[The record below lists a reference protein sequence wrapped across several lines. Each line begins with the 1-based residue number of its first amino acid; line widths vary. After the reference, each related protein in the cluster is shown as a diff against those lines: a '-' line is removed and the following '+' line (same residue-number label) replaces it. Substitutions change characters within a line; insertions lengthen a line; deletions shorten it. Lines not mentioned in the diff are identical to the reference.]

1 MRPRAA
7 SCILGLVAL
16 SLVGCRNGARPAQT
30 VHDPSTSSAA
40 PFPPEVVAV
49 CDTVAG
55 LWRVTGRASVRV
67 VDTTVRVLSDSQPQR
82 GCAVV
87 AAAPQGVDSTRW
99 SRLYWTRSDAR
110 GWSDLSGFDADGPD
124 GNNRTRQRGNTR
136 CQIDFTQDGGDDS
149 DSTYIPSPA
158 IGEFTHCWLRVS

>member
-1 MRPRAA
+1 MPPRAA

-16 SLVGCRNGARPAQT
+16 SLVGCRNGARPGQT

-87 AAAPQGVDSTRW
+87 
-99 SRLYWTRSDAR
+99 RSEERRVGR
-110 GWSDLSGFDADGPD
+110 GGW
-124 GNNRTRQRGNTR
+124 
-136 CQIDFTQDGGDDS
+136 
-149 DSTYIPSPA
+149 
-158 IGEFTHCWLRVS
+158 

>member
-1 MRPRAA
+1 MPPRAA

-30 VHDPSTSSAA
+30 VHDPSTWSAA

-55 LWRVTGRASVRV
+55 LWRETGRASVRV

-99 SRLYWTRSDAR
+99 SRQYWTRSDAR
-110 GWSDLSGFDADGPD
+110 GWSDLSGPGLHPVGGLPAV
-124 GNNRTRQRGNTR
+124 
-136 CQIDFTQDGGDDS
+136 TQQELAEAMPGAEL
-149 DSTYIPSPA
+149 IL
-158 IGEFTHCWLRVS
+158 LRRLAR

>member
-1 MRPRAA
+1 MPPRAA

-16 SLVGCRNGARPAQT
+16 SLVGCRNGARPGQT

-110 GWSDLSGFDADGPD
+110 GWSDLSEFDADGPD
-124 GNNRTRQRGNTR
+124 GNNGTSQRGNSALHIETNTNGR
-136 CQIDFTQDGGDDS
+136 EQQVTEYIVN
-149 DSTYIPSPA
+149 TYIRS
-158 IGEFTHCWLRVS
+158 E